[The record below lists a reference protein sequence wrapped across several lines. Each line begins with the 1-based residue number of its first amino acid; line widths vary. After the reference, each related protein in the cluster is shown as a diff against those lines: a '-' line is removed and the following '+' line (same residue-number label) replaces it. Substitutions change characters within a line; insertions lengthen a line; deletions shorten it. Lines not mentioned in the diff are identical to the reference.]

1 MITEQ
6 GRILE
11 LLLSGAFVCQISDE
25 EAWRYLKTSGNSDK
39 VETQLN
45 VLNRTLASAA
55 DGDVFFA
62 AYQSLYDNERKQLG
76 SQFQEI
82 SSHLMPLVEW
92 LLLVQQANGS
102 DVPVTQG
109 SAIRLNELQTII
121 EDTPAFA
128 EQLEIISR
136 NRLFG
141 STSTQL
147 DGQLKQ
153 VFSRLTQLGYLLK
166 PNAEKQIF
174 IATGKIEYLYDVL
187 KFIDETEALSLTE
200 QAENAVQQGSL
211 L

>member
-25 EAWRYLKTSGNSDK
+25 EAWRYLKTSGNNDK
-39 VETQLN
+39 IETQLN

-128 EQLEIISR
+128 EQLEKISR

>member
-11 LLLSGAFVCQISDE
+11 LLLSGAFICQVSDE
-25 EAWRYLKTSGNSDK
+25 DAWRYLKTSGNSDK
-39 VETQLN
+39 IEIQLN
-45 VLNRTLASAA
+45 ILNRTLASAA

-62 AYQSLYDNERKQLG
+62 AYQSLNEPERKQLG
-76 SQFQEI
+76 SQFQDI
-82 SSHLMPLVEW
+82 SSNLMPLVEW

-109 SAIRLNELQTII
+109 AAIRLNQLQSTI

-128 EQLEIISR
+128 EQLEKISR
-136 NRLFG
+136 FRMFG

-153 VFSRLTQLGYLLK
+153 VFKRLTELGYLLK
-166 PNAEKQIF
+166 PNSEKQIY
-174 IATGKIEYLYDVL
+174 IATGKVEYLYDVL
-187 KFIDETEALSLTE
+187 KFIDETEVLSLTE
-200 QAENAVQQGSL
+200 QAENAVQQGTL

>member
-11 LLLSGAFVCQISDE
+11 LLLSGAFICQISDE
-25 EAWRYLKTSGNSDK
+25 DAWRFLKTTGNNDK
-39 VETQLN
+39 IESQLN

-55 DGDVFFA
+55 DGEVFYA

-76 SQFQEI
+76 AQFQEI

-109 SAIRLNELQTII
+109 SAIRLNELQTTI

-128 EQLEIISR
+128 EQLEKISR

-174 IATGKIEYLYDVL
+174 LATGKIEYLYDVL

>member
-45 VLNRTLASAA
+45 VLNRTLATAS

-62 AYQSLYDNERKQLG
+62 AYQSLYDNERKHLG

-109 SAIRLNELQTII
+109 SAIRLNEIQTVI

-128 EQLEIISR
+128 EQLEKISR

>member
-11 LLLSGAFVCQISDE
+11 LLLSGAFICQISDE
-25 EAWRYLKTSGNSDK
+25 DAWRYLKIGNNSDK
-39 VETQLN
+39 IESQLN

-62 AYQSLYDNERKQLG
+62 AYQSLNDNERKQLG
-76 SQFQEI
+76 SQFQEV
-82 SSHLMPLVEW
+82 SSSLVPLVEW

-102 DVPVTQG
+102 DMPVTLG
-109 SAIRLNELQTII
+109 AAIRLNELQTTI

-128 EQLEIISR
+128 EQLEKISR
-136 NRLFG
+136 YRMFG

-153 VFSRLTQLGYLLK
+153 VFKRLTELGYLLK

-174 IATGKIEYLYDVL
+174 LATGKIEYLYDVL

-200 QAENAVQQGSL
+200 QAENAAQQGSL

>member
-1 MITEQ
+1 MITQQ

-11 LLLSGAFVCQISDE
+11 LLLSGGFICQISDE
-25 EAWRYLKTSGNSDK
+25 DAWRYLRISSNGDK
-39 VETQLN
+39 MESQLN

-55 DGDVFFA
+55 DGEVFFA
-62 AYQSLYDNERKQLG
+62 AYQSLNDKERKQLG
-76 SQFQEI
+76 SQFQEV
-82 SSHLMPLVEW
+82 STSLVPLVEW
-92 LLLVQQANGS
+92 LLLVQQANGA
-102 DVPVTQG
+102 DMPVTQG
-109 SAIRLNELQTII
+109 AAIRLNELQTTI

-128 EQLEIISR
+128 EDLEKISR
-136 NRLFG
+136 YRLFG

-153 VFSRLTQLGYLLK
+153 VFKRLTELGYLLK

-200 QAENAVQQGSL
+200 QAESAARQGSL

>member
-11 LLLSGAFVCQISDE
+11 LLLSGAFICQISDE

-45 VLNRTLASAA
+45 ILNRTLASAA
-55 DGDVFFA
+55 EGDVFFA

-82 SSHLMPLVEW
+82 SSQLMPLVEW

-109 SAIRLNELQTII
+109 AAIRLNELQTTI

-128 EQLEIISR
+128 EQLEKISR

-147 DGQLKQ
+147 DGQLKL
-153 VFSRLTQLGYLLK
+153 VFNRLTQLGYLLK
-166 PNAEKQIF
+166 PNAEKQIY
-174 IATGKIEYLYDVL
+174 IGTGKIEYLYDVL
-187 KFIDETEALSLTE
+187 KFIDETEALSLSE
-200 QAENAVQQGSL
+200 QAENAVQQGNL

>member
-11 LLLSGAFVCQISDE
+11 LLLSGAFICQISDE
-25 EAWRYLKTSGNSDK
+25 EAWRFLKTSGNSDK
-39 VETQLN
+39 IESQLN
-45 VLNRTLASAA
+45 ILNRTLASAA
-55 DGDVFFA
+55 EGDVFFV
-62 AYQSLYDNERKQLG
+62 AYQSLYDSERKQLG

-82 SSHLMPLVEW
+82 SSQLMPLVEW

-109 SAIRLNELQTII
+109 TAIRLNELQTTI

-128 EQLEIISR
+128 EQIEKIAR
-136 NRLFG
+136 NRLFN
-141 STSTQL
+141 SASTQL

-153 VFSRLTQLGYLLK
+153 VFKRLTELGYLFK

-200 QAENAVQQGSL
+200 QADNATQQGSL

>member
-6 GRILE
+6 GRILQ
-11 LLLSGAFVCQISDE
+11 LLLSGAFICQISDE

-45 VLNRTLASAA
+45 ILNRTLASAA
-55 DGDVFFA
+55 EGDVFFA

-82 SSHLMPLVEW
+82 SSQLMPLVEW

-109 SAIRLNELQTII
+109 AAIRLNELQTTI

-128 EQLEIISR
+128 EQLEKISR

-147 DGQLKQ
+147 DGQLKL
-153 VFSRLTQLGYLLK
+153 VFNRLTQLGYLLK
-166 PNAEKQIF
+166 PNAEKQIY
-174 IATGKIEYLYDVL
+174 IGTGKIEYLYDVL
-187 KFIDETEALSLTE
+187 KFIDETEALSLSE
-200 QAENAVQQGSL
+200 QAENAVQQGNL

>member
-11 LLLSGAFVCQISDE
+11 LLLSGTFICQISDE
-25 EAWRYLKTSGNSDK
+25 EAWRFLKTSGNSDK
-39 VETQLN
+39 VEAQLN
-45 VLNRTLASAA
+45 ILNRTLASAA
-55 DGDVFFA
+55 EGDVFFA

-82 SSHLMPLVEW
+82 SSQLMPLVEW

-109 SAIRLNELQTII
+109 TAIRLNELQTTI

-128 EQLEIISR
+128 EQLEKISR

-147 DGQLKQ
+147 DGQLKL
-153 VFSRLTQLGYLLK
+153 VFNRLTQLGYLLK

-174 IATGKIEYLYDVL
+174 IATGKVEYLYDVL

>member
-11 LLLSGAFVCQISDE
+11 LLLSGAFICQISDE
-25 EAWRYLKTSGNSDK
+25 DAWRFLKTTGNNDK
-39 VETQLN
+39 IESQLN

-55 DGDVFFA
+55 DGEVFYA

-109 SAIRLNELQTII
+109 SAIRLNELQTTI

-128 EQLEIISR
+128 EQLEKISR

-166 PNAEKQIF
+166 PNAEKQIYL
-174 IATGKIEYLYDVL
+174 ATGKIEYLYDVL

>member
-6 GRILE
+6 GRVLE
-11 LLLSGAFVCQISDE
+11 LLLSGCFVCQVSDE
-25 EAWRYLKTSGNSDK
+25 EAWRFLKTSGNGDK
-39 VETQLN
+39 IESQLN

-55 DGDVFFA
+55 DGEVFFA

-76 SQFQEI
+76 SQFQDI
-82 SSHLMPLVEW
+82 TSHLMPLVEW
-92 LLLVQQANGS
+92 LLLVQQANSS
-102 DVPVTQG
+102 DVPVSQG
-109 SAIRLNELQTII
+109 TALRLNELQTII

-128 EQLEIISR
+128 EQIEKISR

-153 VFSRLTQLGYLLK
+153 VFKRLTELGYLLR
-166 PNAEKQIF
+166 PNAEKQIY

-187 KFIDETEALSLTE
+187 KFIDETEALSLTA
-200 QAENAVQQGSL
+200 QAEQAVQQGSL